1 MNEYLPPP
9 SKIGGENSFF
19 FPISYDINLT
29 CLVIYLHVGTNNV
42 STLREIKTR
51 DLNLQEVE
59 GCISVIRKI
68 YTNAVLIVGCVL
80 PRLDE
85 ENARGKELNKV

>member
-1 MNEYLPPP
+1 M
-9 SKIGGENSFF
+9 
-19 FPISYDINLT
+19 
-29 CLVIYLHVGTNNV
+29 

-59 GCISVIRKI
+59 GCISTIRKI

-85 ENARGKELNKV
+85 ENARGKELNKVKNLRNFLFLEFYKLIQFFTCRNLVTT

>member
-1 MNEYLPPP
+1 M
-9 SKIGGENSFF
+9 
-19 FPISYDINLT
+19 
-29 CLVIYLHVGTNNV
+29 

-59 GCISVIRKI
+59 GCISTIRKI

-85 ENARGKELNKV
+85 ENARGKELNKVKKFKEFPIYRVFLQFNPIFYL